1 MDAVELRRIGLDQ
14 IAGMKHGSLRGN
26 GFEGFLIVSPLVKE
40 AAQRELLPFERL
52 HQPYRDNP
60 VIMRIRQAA
69 EENPVHHAEDRRGCA
84 DAQRQCGNHREGE
97 SRIAPEAAQRI
108 AHVLRHRAQPPTG
121 PLLIALLPRPLH
133 AAKFDQRMPARLRR
147 RHPRGYLRRNRL
159 LHMKPEFFVQL
170 ALRPPQNQKLQPRPE
185 FPHHACTSGS
195 KPICAVRLWLTRT
208 TRAAAPPS
216 VARPPL
222 FAPESAWPSEPP
234 RPAAVRSLH
243 TRTDRACSR
252 CRAGS

>member
-1 MDAVELRRIGLDQ
+1 MDAVELCRIGFDQ
-14 IAGMKHGSLRGN
+14 IARMRKRLQRGHGL
-26 GFEGFLIVSPLVKE
+26 EGFLIVSPLVKE
-40 AAQRELLPFERL
+40 AAQRK
-52 HQPYRDNP
+52 
-60 VIMRIRQAA
+60 
-69 EENPVHHAEDRRGCA
+69 
-84 DAQRQCGNHREGE
+84 CGNHREGE

-252 CRAGS
+252 CRAGSSITAPRPAPRPSPEPRPAQRS